1 MRTLRL
7 AVPLLGAS
15 LLLAAC
21 SGGGSATTAPTAAA
35 TTAPTA
41 APSAPAASEPA
52 ASEPAASAPAAGGP
66 SINLGETT
74 LGSVLVD
81 GAGKTLY
88 IFTADSAGTSACTGD
103 CLASWPALAGGAAPT
118 LGAGLEAAGFGTI
131 TRPDDGSA
139 QVTFN
144 GMPLY
149 YFAGDAAAGD
159 VKGQGLAGKWYVI
172 GADGT
177 PIK

>member
-1 MRTLRL
+1 MRMLRL
-7 AVPLLGAS
+7 AIPILGAG
-15 LLLAAC
+15 LLVAAC
-21 SGGGSATTAPTAAA
+21 SGGGAASPASTAAPSA
-35 TTAPTA
+35 APTA
-41 APSAPAASEPA
+41 APSEPA
-52 ASEPAASAPAAGGP
+52 ASEPAASAPVAGGP
-66 SINLGETT
+66 TINLGETT

-81 GAGKTLY
+81 GAGLTLY
-88 IFTADSAGTSACTGD
+88 IFTADSAGASACTGD
-103 CLASWPALAGGAAPT
+103 CLANWPALAGGAAPT
-118 LGAGLEAAGFGTI
+118 LGAGLDAAAFGTI

-149 YFAGDAAAGD
+149 YFAGDTAVGD
-159 VKGQGLAGKWYVI
+159 VKGQGLNDKWYVI

>member
-1 MRTLRL
+1 MRMIRL
-7 AVPLLGAS
+7 FAPILGAT
-15 LLLAAC
+15 LVLAAC
-21 SGGGSATTAPTAAA
+21 GSSGTSTPAPTV
-35 TTAPTA
+35 APTTEPTEA
-41 APSAPAASEPA
+41 TAASEPA
-52 ASEPAASAPAAGGP
+52 AGGAT
-66 SINLGETT
+66 INLAETS
-74 LGSVLVD
+74 LGTVLVD
-81 GAGKTLY
+81 GAGMTLY
-88 IFTADSAGTSACTGD
+88 IFTADTGGTSTCTGD
-103 CLASWPALAGGAAPT
+103 CLVNWPALAGTTAPT
-118 LGAGLEAAGFGTI
+118 LGAGLDAADFGTI

-159 VKGQGLAGKWYVI
+159 VSGQGLAEKWYVV